1 MTATASDPSTDDT
14 AAPAWRATPS
24 GTARGLS
31 ILNFLLA
38 RVPVRV
44 AFVLVWPLV
53 LMWFIHYNRPRIAVQ
68 RAMRRMG
75 KRFTL
80 TSALR
85 AYFEYAF
92 TLVERFYLMA
102 GRLRPSVAQDTGGG
116 VQAIEAAVAEDGPLI
131 FLGGH
136 CGALEFGSVAL
147 ESLGR
152 PVRPVGVADPGAGA
166 LLQGVGDPSRG
177 IGGSLSTIVADG
189 TVRSGLKMLKAL
201 RAGEILCFKA
211 DRVLPGSEDQ
221 SVSVPFFGEAV
232 SFPRGPLRIALT
244 ARARVMVVSVFRQG
258 TGRYRI
264 VADPLDLSSRDA
276 DALTADF
283 AALLEQQVRGQ
294 AHQWF
299 NFYPYWPSDVA
310 ATDAHPE
317 IVPLTA
323 RAAEH
328 SLWAAVAAS
337 TSLLGLDRHLGDS
350 LIWGLT
356 GEGAARLV
364 GGVGA
369 ISWGLVAGIAV
380 AVGGIVAGA
389 EKTPDAARNV
399 RAHAVG
405 ILAPGMAVAGPA
417 LLGSG
422 LLASGAGS
430 GTLAVFLAWAWGAA
444 VGAVG
449 PRYRRPMLAA
459 IFATWLVGLL

>member
-75 KRFTL
+75 KRFPL

-152 PVRPVGVADPGAGA
+152 PVRPVGIADPGLERCSKGLATRREESGGA
-166 LLQGVGDPSRG
+166 SPR
-177 IGGSLSTIVADG
+177 SL
-189 TVRSGLKMLKAL
+189 
-201 RAGEILCFKA
+201 
-211 DRVLPGSEDQ
+211 P
-221 SVSVPFFGEAV
+221 
-232 SFPRGPLRIALT
+232 T
-244 ARARVMVVSVFRQG
+244 A
-258 TGRYRI
+258 
-264 VADPLDLSSRDA
+264 P
-276 DALTADF
+276 F
-283 AALLEQQVRGQ
+283 AAG
-294 AHQWF
+294 
-299 NFYPYWPSDVA
+299 
-310 ATDAHPE
+310 
-317 IVPLTA
+317 
-323 RAAEH
+323 
-328 SLWAAVAAS
+328 
-337 TSLLGLDRHLGDS
+337 
-350 LIWGLT
+350 
-356 GEGAARLV
+356 
-364 GGVGA
+364 
-369 ISWGLVAGIAV
+369 
-380 AVGGIVAGA
+380 
-389 EKTPDAARNV
+389 
-399 RAHAVG
+399 
-405 ILAPGMAVAGPA
+405 
-417 LLGSG
+417 
-422 LLASGAGS
+422 
-430 GTLAVFLAWAWGAA
+430 
-444 VGAVG
+444 
-449 PRYRRPMLAA
+449 
-459 IFATWLVGLL
+459 